1 VHLTHHSMPEAIRS
15 QLVVLLNNH
24 LAAAIDLHAQV
35 KQAHWNVRGPGF
47 FLIHDLFA
55 KVSSEVEEFSDQL
68 AGRVGGLGGAALGT
82 VQVAANKSFLAPY
95 SLGIADEHSHVFAIS
110 GALAAFGRSVQR
122 ASAQA
127 TALGDPET
135 ADVFRQISRAVDL
148 EMCFVESHIAPVS
161 KTPRVPSEH
170 LKNAVAALK

>member
-1 VHLTHHSMPEAIRS
+1 VDLTHRLMPEAIRS
-15 QLVVLLNNH
+15 QSVVLLNNH

-47 FLIHDLFA
+47 FPIHELFA

-68 AGRVGGLGGAALGT
+68 AERAGSLGGTALGT
-82 VQVAANKSFLAPY
+82 VQVAAKQTFLAPY

-110 GALAAFGRSVQR
+110 GALAAFGRSVQK

-135 ADVFRQISRAVDL
+135 ADLFQQISRAVDL
-148 EMCFVESHIAPVS
+148 ELCFVDSHIAPVS
-161 KTPRVPSEH
+161 TTPRVPSEH